1 MFQGIDISHYQG
13 TIHFDQVRS
22 HVSWVWAKSSEGL
35 GNDPMYQSYVA
46 GMNANAIP
54 HGSYHFYRESK
65 GVAQIDHWANVDRSK
80 GVRPMLDVEVDP
92 CTERMLDQCLARA
105 DQHFGTE
112 VVLYTYDSFINEH
125 SWMRKY
131 HDLRPVNVAKY
142 SQHPPGNSYHIWQNT
157 DSLQIPGFTTQ
168 QPDGDVTND
177 LKWVLTSPP
186 QPQPVPQVSED
197 NMRLYKRPDG
207 SLWITDGVFA
217 KEMLQGTW
225 DYFMRANIPM
235 LSGENGGVVQD
246 DVHNLFVS
254 GNEVSK

>member
-13 TIHFDQVRS
+13 TIHFDQVKS

-35 GNDPMYQSYVA
+35 GNDPMYLSYVA

-54 HGSYHFYRESK
+54 HGSYHFYREAS

-80 GVRPMLDVEVDP
+80 GIRPMLDVEVDP

-105 DQHFGTE
+105 DQRFGTQ

-125 SWMRKY
+125 PWMRKY

-142 SQHPPGNSYHIWQNT
+142 SQHQPSNNWHIWQNT

-177 LKWVLTSPP
+177 IKWVLTTPPP
-186 QPQPVPQVSED
+186 QKGFLDMLNDSQQADLYNWCKDLHDTLID
-197 NMRLYKRPDG
+197 NAGPAVEVNMSRQEYNAVDLTNQNVKALNDKVDQ
-207 SLWITDGVFA
+207 LIA
-217 KEMLQGTW
+217 KL
-225 DYFMRANIPM
+225 D
-235 LSGENGGVVQD
+235 SNG
-246 DVHNLFVS
+246 
-254 GNEVSK
+254 